1 MTQSRCWYSTITVNA
16 ANWIFR
22 EIEMKKETKQMN
34 RRQMLKL
41 TAAAGA
47 GVVLMGSEA
56 DANAPKA
63 NSKEAISKKNPL
75 HIAIIGGGMAG
86 TALAYRLSRA
96 ITYPVITLYEPQER
110 SCWYQPGL
118 TMLGT
123 GLWPIA
129 DLSYERNNYIPMHVT
144 LKKEAVTAIDP
155 DKLRVTEANGK
166 EVHYDYIIVATG
178 LQLDFDAIEGLG
190 SNITS
195 LERMDTLPAW
205 MNDEAIGSVYYLHGA
220 FRLSL
225 QLDKVVQKA
234 QKASKKEK
242 LHVYF
247 TQPDARTKSPAA
259 AKSVLLTL
267 TQRLE
272 KANLRDRVAISFV
285 TEDGKLSENKH
296 YNKRYRTLMKKEGI
310 SVITDKLTAID
321 AANQKATFEKE
332 GTLPYDFIH
341 ITPPMKAADFLETA
355 GLLDENGLVNV
366 DKNTLEHKAYPKLF
380 AIGDVAGCDT
390 LKSASAISEQV
401 KIITDTV
408 RAIDEGDKPKA
419 HYDGY
424 GSDMMLCP
432 EKKAAMIEAWN
443 YKGNPLSP
451 LISLD
456 PMQCHGIYW
465 YTTLY
470 LSKTYM
476 MQGVLRGWA

>member
-1 MTQSRCWYSTITVNA
+1 M
-16 ANWIFR
+16 
-22 EIEMKKETKQMN
+22 EMKKETTQMN

-56 DANAPKA
+56 KANAPKA

-129 DLSYERNNYIPMHVT
+129 DLAYDRGDYIPMHVT
-144 LKKEAVTAIDP
+144 LKKETVSAIDP
-155 DKLRVTEANGK
+155 ERHSVTEANGK

-178 LQLDFDAIEGLG
+178 MQLDFDAIEGLG
-190 SNITS
+190 GNVTS
-195 LERMDTLPAW
+195 LERMEHLPAW
-205 MNDEAIGSVYYLHGA
+205 MEDESIGSVYYLHGA

-225 QLDKVVQKA
+225 QLDTIVKKA
-234 QKASKKEK
+234 QNASTKKK
-242 LHVYF
+242 LHVFF
-247 TQPDARTKSPAA
+247 TQPAIRTKSPAA

-272 KANLRDRVAISFV
+272 KANLRDRVEITLV
-285 TEDGKLSENKH
+285 TENGKLSENGH
-296 YNKRYRTLMKKEGI
+296 YDKYYRTLMKKEGVT
-310 SVITDKLTAID
+310 VIADRLTAID
-321 AANQKATFEKE
+321 AANKKATFEKQGE
-332 GTLPYDFIH
+332 LPYDFMH
-341 ITPPMKAADFLETA
+341 ITPPMKAAGFLKTA
-355 GLLDENGLVNV
+355 GLLDENGMVDV
-366 DKNTLEHKAYPKLF
+366 DKGTLEHKTYPKLF
-380 AIGDVAGCDT
+380 AIGDVAGCNS
-390 LKSASAISEQV
+390 LKSASAINEQV
-401 KIITDTV
+401 KIITDTI
-408 RAIDEGDKPKA
+408 RAIDEGEKPKA
-419 HYDGY
+419 RYDGY
-424 GSDMMLCP
+424 GSDTMLCP
-432 EKKAAMIEAWN
+432 QKRAALIEAWN
-443 YKGNPLSP
+443 YKEKPLSP
-451 LISLD
+451 MISLD

-465 YTTLY
+465 YTALY
-470 LSKTYM
+470 LSKSYM